1 MNVSTYDYKG
11 GELELFQ
18 GATNWKRYL
27 ASQVKPFV
35 GARVA
40 EVGAG
45 IGANT
50 PFLCSSA
57 AEWLCIEPD
66 PLFAG
71 CIERRKV
78 GGDLCPQCKI
88 VNAKLAD
95 LPLRANFDTI
105 LYVDVIEHIE
115 DDRAEVAEAA
125 ARLRR
130 RGYLVIL
137 SPAHQW
143 LFTPF
148 DAAIGHYRRYTRK
161 TLADLNPPGLRLV
174 LFKYLDSVGMLA
186 SAANRFFLRTAH
198 PTRAQVRFWDRLMV
212 PTSRWT
218 DPLTN
223 FSVGKSI
230 LVVWQAP

>member
-1 MNVSTYDYKG
+1 MNTSTYAYIG
-11 GELELFQ
+11 GELELFAS
-18 GATNWKRYL
+18 ATNWKRYL
-27 ASQVKPFV
+27 ASQVKPFL
-35 GARVA
+35 GASVA

-50 PFLCSSA
+50 PFLCSYA

-66 PLFAG
+66 PLLAG
-71 CIERRKV
+71 RIERKRAAD
-78 GGDLCPQCKI
+78 DLCPQCSI
-88 VNAKLAD
+88 VSAKLAD

-105 LYVDVIEHIE
+105 LYIDVIEHIR
-115 DDRAEVAEAA
+115 DDRTELAEAA
-125 ARLRR
+125 ARLRH

-161 TLADLNPPGLRLV
+161 TLADLNPPGLRPL

-186 SAANRFFLRTAH
+186 SAANRFLLKTAH
-198 PTRAQVRFWDRLMV
+198 PTRAQVQFWDRLMV
-212 PTSRWT
+212 PISSWT

-223 FSVGKSI
+223 FLVGKSI
-230 LVVWQAP
+230 LGVWQAP

>member
-1 MNVSTYDYKG
+1 MNASAYAYIG
-11 GELELFQ
+11 GELELFE

-27 ASQVKPFV
+27 ASQVKPFL

-40 EVGAG
+40 EVAAG

-50 PFLCSSA
+50 PLLCSHA
-57 AEWLCIEPD
+57 AEWLCLEPD
-66 PLFAG
+66 PLLAA
-71 CIERRKV
+71 CIERRRAR
-78 GGDLCPQCKI
+78 GDLCPQCRI
-88 VNAKLAD
+88 VSAKLAD
-95 LPLRANFDTI
+95 LPSQANFDTI
-105 LYVDVIEHIE
+105 LYIDVIEHIE

-125 ARLRR
+125 ARLRH

-148 DAAIGHYRRYTRK
+148 DAAIGHYRRYTRE
-161 TLADLNPPGLRLV
+161 TLADLNPPGLRPL

-198 PTRAQVRFWDRLMV
+198 PTRAQVQFWDRLMV
-212 PTSRWT
+212 PISRWT
-218 DPLTN
+218 DPLTD
-223 FSVGKSI
+223 FSVGKSN